1 MPERRVGAVRAVKC
15 VAALLLLLLT
25 TSSHAQQPAKN
36 TGANWGSVSGSVS
49 CADTNAPA
57 RFAVVTLL
65 PVPVEGAAKQTQ
77 QTSTAIATTDLDG
90 RFAMGRVPAGKYFV
104 LGRLAGYLNP
114 LAAFGSD
121 QLKQMSEE
129 TRKELMAA
137 IPMVTVQADQ
147 PVSIDVRLQHAAML
161 AGTVL
166 YDDGSPAVGLDMGLI
181 RKRPDGVVEQMDGDL
196 VNGVDEFGGAHAT
209 TDDRGHYQF
218 IGLPAGEYAVI
229 AKLPAAEMSANAK
242 LDGTGTTLSI
252 VSHDGNAM
260 AVYSG
265 NVFRKRDAKFV
276 KLGNGD
282 TATGVDIGIPL
293 SGLHVVRGVVTAKR
307 DGHVLNKA
315 HVALLYAD
323 DRTEMRAVQVQQDG
337 SFEFGYVPE
346 DRYILE
352 VTAGQDVEQVQMH
365 QFNSNYTDEKVVGRY
380 GSAELPVV
388 VQGDMSGIDVAL
400 PDVAAGGVVQQ

>member
-1 MPERRVGAVRAVKC
+1 MAAPLRRVI
-15 VAALLLLLLT
+15 LLVVVLVLAGFGSL
-25 TSSHAQQPAKN
+25 AQPAK
-36 TGANWGSVSGSVS
+36 TAGAGLGSVSGSVS
-49 CADTNAPA
+49 CSDTNAPA

-65 PVPVEGAAKQTQ
+65 PVPGEGAAKQPQ
-77 QTSTAIATTDLDG
+77 QTSSAIATTDLDG
-90 RFAMGRVPAGKYFV
+90 RFAMARVPAGKYFV
-104 LGRLAGYLNP
+104 VGRLAGYLNP
-114 LAAFGSD
+114 LAAFGTD
-121 QLKQMSEE
+121 QLQKMSED
-129 TRKELMAA
+129 TRKELLAA
-137 IPMVTVQADQ
+137 IPVVTVQADQ
-147 PVSIDVRLQHAAML
+147 PVSIDVRLEHAAMV

-166 YDDGSPAVGLDMGLI
+166 YDDGSPAVGLDVGLI
-181 RKRPDGVVEQMDGDL
+181 RKRADGTLEQIEGDL
-196 VNGVDEFGGAHAT
+196 VNNVNPFEGAHTT
-209 TDDRGHYQF
+209 TDDHGHYAL
-218 IGLPAGEYAVI
+218 IGLPAGEYAVV
-229 AKLPAAEMSANAK
+229 AMLPTTGISADAK

-265 NVFRKRDAKFV
+265 NVFRRRDAKFV

-282 TATGVDIGIPL
+282 VATGTDIGIPL
-293 SGLHVVRGVVTAKR
+293 GGLHVLRGVVTAKR
-307 DGHVLNKA
+307 DGHALNKA

-323 DRTEMRAVQVQQDG
+323 DRTQMRAVQVGQDG

-346 DRYILE
+346 DRYILQ

-400 PDVAAGGVVQQ
+400 PDVAAAGMAQQ